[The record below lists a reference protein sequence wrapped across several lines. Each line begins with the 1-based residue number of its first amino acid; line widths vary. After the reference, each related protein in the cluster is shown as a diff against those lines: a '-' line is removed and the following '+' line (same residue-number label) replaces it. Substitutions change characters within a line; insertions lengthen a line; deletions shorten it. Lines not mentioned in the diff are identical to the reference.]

1 MIKMGGLTTSIKY
14 LVYASLEV
22 NGVVEKPDVIGAI
35 FGATEGILGEELDLR
50 GLQKSGRI
58 GRIQVKLESRNGKTI
73 GTLIIPSNLDRVET
87 ALIAAAVESVDKIG
101 PYDSKIRVIKIED
114 QRIKKRKWIIERAK
128 ELLRKW
134 DEFAPESKEVM
145 EEVLKAVR
153 VAEVIEYGVEK
164 LPAGPDVDKSDTI
177 IIVEGRADVINLL
190 KHGYR
195 NVIALG
201 GASVPQTII
210 DLSKR
215 KKTIVFIDGDRGGEL
230 ILKKIIQMADI
241 DYVAKAPLGREVEEL
256 TGKEI
261 AKALQN
267 KIPIE
272 EIKASIQVLLEK
284 PLKKEVKIP
293 ENVLKMIEEIQ
304 GTLEAFFLDKNWQVV
319 EKVAVKDLA
328 ERINNLDTNSNIS
341 TIVFDGIVTQRILD
355 VSKNKNIRI
364 IIGARM
370 GNILKKPRDIKIYIF
385 DDLLKN
391 R

>member
-1 MIKMGGLTTSIKY
+1 MGGLTTSIKY

-164 LPAGPDVDKSDTI
+164 LPAGPDIDKSDTI

-267 KIPIE
+267 KVPIE

-341 TIVFDGIVTQRILD
+341 AIVFDGIVTQRILD
-355 VSKNKNIRI
+355 VSKNKNIQI

>member
-164 LPAGPDVDKSDTI
+164 LPAGPDIDKSDTI

-230 ILKKIIQMADI
+230 ILKKIVQMADI

-272 EIKASIQVLLEK
+272 EIKASIQALLEK

-341 TIVFDGIVTQRILD
+341 AIVFDGIVTQRILD
-355 VSKNKNIRI
+355 VSKNKNIQI

>member
-164 LPAGPDVDKSDTI
+164 LPAGPDIDKSDTI

-355 VSKNKNIRI
+355 VSKNKNIQI

>member
-164 LPAGPDVDKSDTI
+164 LPAGPDIDKSDTI

-267 KIPIE
+267 KVPIE

-341 TIVFDGIVTQRILD
+341 AIVFDGIVTQRILD
-355 VSKNKNIRI
+355 VSKNKNIQI

>member
-293 ENVLKMIEEIQ
+293 ENVLKMIKEIQ

-341 TIVFDGIVTQRILD
+341 TVIFDGIVTQRILD
-355 VSKNKNIRI
+355 VSKNKNIQI

>member
-1 MIKMGGLTTSIKY
+1 MKY

-241 DYVAKAPLGREVEEL
+241 DYIAKAPLGREVEEL

-355 VSKNKNIRI
+355 VSKNKNIQI

-385 DDLLKN
+385 DDLLKK
-391 R
+391 

>member
-1 MIKMGGLTTSIKY
+1 VIKMGGLTTSIKY

-164 LPAGPDVDKSDTI
+164 LPAGPDIDKSDTI

-267 KIPIE
+267 KVPIE

-341 TIVFDGIVTQRILD
+341 AIVFDGIVTQRILD
-355 VSKNKNIRI
+355 VSKNKNIQI

>member
-241 DYVAKAPLGREVEEL
+241 DYIAKAPLGREVEEL

-355 VSKNKNIRI
+355 VSKNKNIQI

>member
-241 DYVAKAPLGREVEEL
+241 DYIAKAPLGREVEEL

-272 EIKASIQVLLEK
+272 EIKASIQVLSEK

-355 VSKNKNIRI
+355 VSKNKNIQI

>member
-1 MIKMGGLTTSIKY
+1 VIKMGGLTTSIKY

-355 VSKNKNIRI
+355 VSKNKNIQI

>member
-1 MIKMGGLTTSIKY
+1 MGGLTTSIKY